1 MRTLIWIVL
10 LGGVVAYAV
19 YLVTQ
24 NEAPVGLDLLF
35 VQLRDVPLWSIVLGA
50 FGIGALGTGL
60 IVAWPLLRLRLG
72 VRRQGRQINRLEQEV
87 HGLRTLPLTDDAT
100 VASKAEQA

>member
-19 YLVTQ
+19 YLGMQLEGTVD
-24 NEAPVGLDLLF
+24 LDFLF
-35 VQLRDVPLWSIVLGA
+35 VQLPGAPLWSVVLGA
-50 FGIGALGTGL
+50 FGLGGLLTGL
-60 IVAWPLLRLRLG
+60 SVAWPLLRLRLG

-87 HGLRTLPLTDDAT
+87 HGLRTLPLTDDEP
-100 VASKAEQA
+100 VASKAEQG